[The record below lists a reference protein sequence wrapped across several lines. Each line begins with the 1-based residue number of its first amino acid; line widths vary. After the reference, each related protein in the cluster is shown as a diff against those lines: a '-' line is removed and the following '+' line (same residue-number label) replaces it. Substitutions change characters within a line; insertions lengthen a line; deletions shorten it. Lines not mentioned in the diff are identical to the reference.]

1 MEDTKLIHKKVSFG
15 RVPVQK
21 LRRVVIPP
29 HWAENMN
36 IVEGDE
42 LAVFFDPDSKA
53 AVFMKAEAVTQPVG
67 KPTAKVRSR

>member
-1 MEDTKLIHKKVSFG
+1 MADTKAIHKKVSFG
-15 RVPVQK
+15 TVSVQK

-29 HWAENMN
+29 HLAENMN

-53 AVFMKAEAVTQPVG
+53 AVLVKAEAVIQPAS
-67 KPTAKVRSR
+67 KPTGKVRSR

>member
-1 MEDTKLIHKKVSFG
+1 MINTKSIHKKVSFG
-15 RVPVQK
+15 TVSVQK
-21 LRRVVIPP
+21 LRRVTIPP
-29 HWAENMN
+29 HLAENMN

-53 AVFMKAEAVTQPVG
+53 AVLVKAEAVTQPAG

>member
-1 MEDTKLIHKKVSFG
+1 M
-15 RVPVQK
+15 QK

-29 HWAENMN
+29 HLAENMN

-53 AVFMKAEAVTQPVG
+53 AVLVKAEAVTQPAR
-67 KPTAKVRSR
+67 KPAAKVRSR

>member
-1 MEDTKLIHKKVSFG
+1 
-15 RVPVQK
+15 VQK

-29 HWAENMN
+29 HLAENMN

-53 AVFMKAEAVTQPVG
+53 AVFVKTEAVSQPLRRQAG
-67 KPTAKVRSR
+67 KVPSR